1 MYWMNSSISSYLV
14 KAKGH
19 ATQQQDLCMMTKIS
33 LEDKFKETGGKRPY
47 VQRLF
52 GRIARIYDLMN
63 RLMSFGLDGY
73 WRARTARYLALGTG
87 ETGLDLGTGT
97 ADLSIA
103 VIRASGPGTHMIG
116 MDITP
121 EMLEQGKLK
130 LARMGLQD
138 CIELRIGDAEHIDL
152 PDNSVDGCCSA
163 FTIRNLTDLR
173 QGFREMLRVVRP
185 GGHVACLEIN
195 HPPGKIFGG
204 LFYFY
209 FYKLAPL
216 FGSIIGKAFEEYN
229 YLPNSLTT
237 FPDAPSVKKIM
248 EEAGWSDVR
257 FYRLSGGI
265 VAIHVGTKEKQ

>member
-1 MYWMNSSISSYLV
+1 M
-14 KAKGH
+14 AR
-19 ATQQQDLCMMTKIS
+19 IS
-33 LEDKFKETGGKRPY
+33 LEEKFKETGGKRPY

-52 GRIARIYDLMN
+52 GRIARIYDPMN
-63 RLMSFGLDGY
+63 RLMSFGLDRY
-73 WRARTARYLALGTG
+73 WRARAARYLALATG
-87 ETGLDLGTGT
+87 ETGLDLGAGT

-103 VIRASGPGTHMIG
+103 VINASGPGTHMIG

-121 EMLEQGKLK
+121 EMLDQGHTKLVR
-130 LARMGLQD
+130 LGLQD
-138 CIELRIGDAEHIDL
+138 RIELRVGDAEHIDL

-163 FTIRNLTDLR
+163 FTVRNLTDIR

-185 GGHVACLEIN
+185 GGRVVCLEIS

-216 FGSIIGKAFEEYN
+216 FGTLIGKAFEEYN

-237 FPDAPSVKKIM
+237 FPDAPTLQTMM
-248 EEAGWSDVR
+248 EEVGWRSVR
-257 FYRLSGGI
+257 FYRPSRGI
-265 VAIHVGTKEKQ
+265 VAIHVGTKVEQ

>member
-1 MYWMNSSISSYLV
+1 M
-14 KAKGH
+14 
-19 ATQQQDLCMMTKIS
+19 TQKIS
-33 LEDKFKETGGKRPY
+33 LEERFRETGGKRSY

-63 RLMSFGLDGY
+63 RLMSLGLDRY
-73 WRARTARYLALGTG
+73 WRTRAARYLALGTG
-87 ETGLDLGTGT
+87 ETALDLGTGT

-103 VIRASGPGTHMIG
+103 VIGQSGPGTCMIG

-121 EMLEQGKLK
+121 EMLEQARIK
-130 LARMGLQD
+130 LARLGLQD

-152 PDNSVDGCCSA
+152 PDNSIDGCCSA
-163 FTIRNLTDLR
+163 FTVRNLTDIK

-185 GGHVACLEIN
+185 GGRVVCLEIS
-195 HPPGKIFGG
+195 HPPGKIFGT

-216 FGSIIGKAFEEYN
+216 FGTIIGKAFEEYN

-237 FPDAPSVKKIM
+237 FPDAPRLKAIM

-257 FYRLSGGI
+257 FYRLSRGI
-265 VAIHVGTKEKQ
+265 VALHVGTKP

>member
-1 MYWMNSSISSYLV
+1 MARL
-14 KAKGH
+14 
-19 ATQQQDLCMMTKIS
+19 S
-33 LEDKFKETGGKRPY
+33 LEEKFKETGGKRPY

-52 GRIARIYDLMN
+52 GRIARIYDPMN
-63 RLMSFGLDGY
+63 RLMSFGRDRY
-73 WRARTARYLALGTG
+73 WRARAARYLALASG
-87 ETGLDLGTGT
+87 ETGLDLGAGT

-103 VIRASGPGTHMIG
+103 VIRSSGPGTHMIG

-121 EMLEQGKLK
+121 EMLAQGRTK
-130 LARMGLQD
+130 LARMGLED
-138 CIELRIGDAEHIDL
+138 RIDLRVGDAEHIDL

-163 FTIRNLTDLR
+163 FTVRNLTDIK

-185 GGHVACLEIN
+185 GGRVVCLEIS

-216 FGSIIGKAFEEYN
+216 FGTLIGKAFEEYN

-237 FPDAPSVKKIM
+237 FPDAPTLKTMLEDV
-248 EEAGWSDVR
+248 GWSDVR
-257 FYRLSGGI
+257 FYRLTWGI
-265 VAIHVGTKEKQ
+265 VALHVGTKA